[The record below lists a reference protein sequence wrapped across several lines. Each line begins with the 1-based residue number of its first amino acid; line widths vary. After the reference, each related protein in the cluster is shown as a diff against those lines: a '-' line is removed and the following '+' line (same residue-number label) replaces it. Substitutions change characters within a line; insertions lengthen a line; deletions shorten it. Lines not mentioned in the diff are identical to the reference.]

1 MAFCQKAEN
10 FVLLWSSDFV
20 QTSLAA
26 CGKYSYQ
33 GIIVFWTSIVSISN
47 GNGNMEEL
55 EHEI

>member
-20 QTSLAA
+20 QTSPAA

-47 GNGNMEEL
+47 GNMEEL
-55 EHEI
+55 EHKI